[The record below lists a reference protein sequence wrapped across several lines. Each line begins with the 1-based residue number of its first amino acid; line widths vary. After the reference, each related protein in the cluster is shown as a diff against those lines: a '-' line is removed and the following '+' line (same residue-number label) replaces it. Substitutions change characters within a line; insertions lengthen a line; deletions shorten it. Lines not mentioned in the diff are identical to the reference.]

1 MRYLLALAMLVVAG
15 SAVAKGGVPPWRQ
28 DQRSQTIWNAAHN
41 RFVDQLDYWFE
52 DGDYPRCIQ
61 LLRVLN
67 DIEPDNYDIA
77 TDLGYMLESTEEPD
91 AALAVYVR
99 FRKENTSNPDSA
111 FPEANF
117 YFKTKSFAKV
127 PPLLEPTLTQKP
139 HPNSY
144 RLLGHS
150 YEKLGL
156 LADSKRVWTQYL
168 TVNPNDEAA
177 KNNLRRVNDKILKG
191 R

>member
-1 MRYLLALAMLVVAG
+1 MRAFLALALVAVAG

-28 DQRSQTIWNAAHN
+28 EQRSQAIWYSAHN

-99 FRKENTSNPDSA
+99 FRKENRTNPDGA

-127 PPLLEPTLTQKP
+127 PPLLEPTLSQKP

-168 TVNPNDEAA
+168 AVNPSDEAA

>member
-1 MRYLLALAMLVVAG
+1 MRYLLALAMLAVAG

-77 TDLGYMLESTEEPD
+77 TDLGGTFSAEHGIGELKRESLARYTSEVEIELMRRLKQ
-91 AALAVYVR
+91 ALDPAGIM
-99 FRKENTSNPDSA
+99 NP
-111 FPEANF
+111 
-117 YFKTKSFAKV
+117 
-127 PPLLEPTLTQKP
+127 
-139 HPNSY
+139 
-144 RLLGHS
+144 G
-150 YEKLGL
+150 
-156 LADSKRVWTQYL
+156 
-168 TVNPNDEAA
+168 
-177 KNNLRRVNDKILKG
+177 KIL
-191 R
+191 